1 MKKNLQW
8 EVKVSINV
16 PVEKVWDATQDI
28 SLIPT
33 YHPEVEKV
41 ELLSGNTKRA
51 PGVEYK
57 CIIPEG
63 RPRSGSCVE
72 KVIENVKYEKT
83 TILAVEDTWGLSEM
97 LKYYITEVIFEKK
110 DKNTTILHLLGYYE
124 PNGLKMRIM
133 NILVLRRIMKKR
145 GREVLM
151 GVKDLVEKN
160 YSNSE

>member
-1 MKKNLQW
+1 MKKKPQW
-8 EVKVSINV
+8 EVKVTINA
-16 PVEKVWDATQDI
+16 PVEKVWDATLDI
-28 SLIPT
+28 SLIPA

-41 ELLSGNTKRA
+41 ELLSGNDKRA

-72 KVIENVKYEKT
+72 RVIENVKYEKT

-97 LKYYITEVIFEKK
+97 LKDYITEVTFKKK
-110 DKNTTILHLLGYYE
+110 DKNMTILHLLGYYE
-124 PNGLKMRIM
+124 PIGLKVRIM
-133 NILVLRRIMKKR
+133 NTLFLRRVMKKR

-151 GVKDLVEKN
+151 GLKDLIEKD
-160 YSNSE
+160 SNK

>member
-8 EVKVSINV
+8 EVKVNINA

-28 SLIPT
+28 SLISA

-41 ELLSGNTKRA
+41 ELLSGTDKRA

-97 LKYYITEVIFEKK
+97 LKDYISEITFEKK
-110 DKNTTILHLLGYYE
+110 DKNTTILHLVGYYE
-124 PNGLKMRIM
+124 PIGLKVKIM
-133 NILVLRRIMKKR
+133 NTLFLRRVMKKR

-151 GVKDLVEKN
+151 GVKDLVEKKLV
-160 YSNSE
+160 

>member
-1 MKKNLQW
+1 MKKKLQW
-8 EVKVSINV
+8 EVKVIINA

-28 SLIPT
+28 SMIST

-41 ELLSGNTKRA
+41 ELLSGNAKRA

-63 RPRSGSCVE
+63 KPRSGSCVE

-83 TILAVEDTWGLSEM
+83 VTLAVEDTWGLSKM
-97 LKYYITEVIFEKK
+97 LKDYITDVTFEKK
-110 DKNTTILHLLGYYE
+110 DNNTTILHMLGYYE
-124 PNGLKMRIM
+124 PIGLKVRIM
-133 NILVLRRIMKKR
+133 NILFLKRVMKKR
-145 GREVLM
+145 GRNVLM

-160 YSNSE
+160 

>member
-1 MKKNLQW
+1 MKKDLQW
-8 EVKVSINV
+8 EVKVSINA

-41 ELLSGNTKRA
+41 ELLSGNVERA

-97 LKYYITEVIFEKK
+97 LKEYITEVTLEKK
-110 DKNTTILHLLGYYE
+110 DENTTILHLVGYYE
-124 PNGLKMRIM
+124 PIGLKVRIM
-133 NILVLRRIMKKR
+133 NTLFLRRVMKKR

-151 GVKDLVEKN
+151 GVKDLIEKN
-160 YSNSE
+160 SNL

>member
-8 EVKVSINV
+8 EVKLSINA

-28 SLIPT
+28 SLISA

-41 ELLSGNTKRA
+41 ELLSGNAKRA
-51 PGVEYK
+51 PGVEYR

-72 KVIENVKYEKT
+72 RVIENVKNEKT

-97 LKYYITEVIFEKK
+97 LKDYISEVTFEKK
-110 DKNTTILHLLGYYE
+110 DENTTILHLLGYYE
-124 PNGLKMRIM
+124 PIGLKVRVM
-133 NILVLRRIMKKR
+133 NILFLRRVMKKR

-151 GVKDLVEKN
+151 GVKDLVEN
-160 YSNSE
+160 DSNS

>member
-1 MKKNLQW
+1 MKKKPQW
-8 EVKVSINV
+8 EVKVSINA

-28 SLIPT
+28 SLIPA

-41 ELLSGNTKRA
+41 ELLSGNDKRA

-72 KVIENVKYEKT
+72 RVIENVKYEKT

-97 LKYYITEVIFEKK
+97 LKNYTSDVIFEKLD
-110 DKNTTILHLLGYYE
+110 DKTTILHLLGYYE
-124 PNGLKMRIM
+124 PIGLKVRIM
-133 NILVLRRIMKKR
+133 NILFLRRVMKKR
-145 GREVLM
+145 GREVIM
-151 GVKDLVEKN
+151 GLKGLIEN
-160 YSNSE
+160 YYSK

>member
-1 MKKNLQW
+1 MKKDLQW
-8 EVKVSINV
+8 EVKVSINA

-41 ELLSGNTKRA
+41 ELLSGNVERA

-97 LKYYITEVIFEKK
+97 LKEYITEVTLEKK
-110 DKNTTILHLLGYYE
+110 DENTTILHLVGYYE
-124 PNGLKMRIM
+124 PIGLKVRIM
-133 NILVLRRIMKKR
+133 NTLFLWRVMKKR

-151 GVKDLVEKN
+151 GVKDLIEKN
-160 YSNSE
+160 SNL